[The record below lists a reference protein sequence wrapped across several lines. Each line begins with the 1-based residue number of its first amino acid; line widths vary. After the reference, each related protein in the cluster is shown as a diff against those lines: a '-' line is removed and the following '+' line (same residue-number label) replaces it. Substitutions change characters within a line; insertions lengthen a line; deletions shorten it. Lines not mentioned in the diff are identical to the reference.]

1 MSRYTTTIKTICESI
16 TGEQVNF
23 KNYKSV
29 VERSIPLIFLNF
41 PIFDE
46 NYKNDLC
53 CKILEHY
60 FYYEIGV
67 ETVGQWKMRL
77 NTKLNEIMPYYNKL
91 YLSELIKFDPFT
103 NVDYSEQIDRKTISK
118 ILAELKGETNSNNIN
133 EFLGKEISSNEMSGT
148 NSNSSSTNKTGSENG
163 VDRNYYSNTPQN
175 DLTYIEQGRY
185 LTDFRKN
192 TDDRNNKENTT
203 SQNSGISRETSR
215 DEKSFENRMNRNIG
229 KNLEESKNN
238 TDSNTNENIIK
249 RVKGK
254 NNSESYV
261 KLLQELR
268 ESYLNIDLMIINEL
282 QPLFMSIW

>member
-23 KNYKSV
+23 KNYKTV
-29 VERSIPLIFLNF
+29 VEQSIPFIFLNF
-41 PIFDE
+41 PIFKED
-46 NYKNDLC
+46 YKNGLC
-53 CKILEHY
+53 AKILEHY

-91 YLSELIKFDPFT
+91 YLSELIKFDPFI
-103 NVDYSEQIDRKTISK
+103 NVDYTEEIDRETMSE
-118 ILAELKGETNSNNIN
+118 ILAQLKGETNTNNIT
-133 EFLGKEISSNEMSGT
+133 EFLGKELSSNETSGN
-148 NSNSSSTNKTGSENG
+148 NSNNSSTNKTGSENG

-203 SQNSGISRETSR
+203 TQGSNVSRETSK

-229 KNLEESKNN
+229 KSTEESKNN
-238 TDSNTNENIIK
+238 TDSNTNESIVKKII
-249 RVKGK
+249 GK

-268 ESYLNIDLMIINEL
+268 ESYMNIDLMIINEL
-282 QPLFMSIW
+282 QPLFMSVW

>member
-1 MSRYTTTIKTICESI
+1 MSRYTTTIKVICESI

-29 VERSIPLIFLNF
+29 VEQSIPFIFLNF
-41 PIFDE
+41 PIFEED
-46 NYKNDLC
+46 YKNGLC
-53 CKILEHY
+53 AKILEHY

-103 NVDYSEQIDRKTISK
+103 NVDYTEQIDRETISK
-118 ILAELKGETNSNNIN
+118 ILAELKGETNSNNIT
-133 EFLGKEISSNEMSGT
+133 EFLGKELSSNEASGT
-148 NSNSSSTNKTGSENG
+148 SSNNGNTNKTGSENG

-192 TDDRNNKENTT
+192 TDDRNNKENTS
-203 SQNSGISRETSR
+203 SQNTNVSRETSR

-229 KNLEESKNN
+229 NNVEESKNN
-238 TDSNTNENIIK
+238 TDTNTNENIIK
-249 RVKGK
+249 KIKGK

-268 ESYLNIDLMIINEL
+268 QSYMNIDLMIINEL

>member
-29 VERSIPLIFLNF
+29 VEQSIPFIFLNF
-41 PIFDE
+41 PIFKED
-46 NYKNDLC
+46 YKNGLC
-53 CKILEHY
+53 AKILEHY
-60 FYYEIGV
+60 FYHEIGV

-91 YLSELIKFDPFT
+91 YLSELIKFDPFI
-103 NVDYSEQIDRKTISK
+103 NVDYTEEIDRETMSE
-118 ILAELKGETNSNNIN
+118 ILAQLKGETNTNNIT
-133 EFLGKEISSNEMSGT
+133 EFLGKEFINNESSGT
-148 NSNSSSTNKTGSENG
+148 NTNNGNTNKTGSENG

-192 TDDRNNKENTT
+192 TDDRSNKENTT
-203 SQNSGISRETSR
+203 SQNTNVSRETSK

-229 KNLEESKNN
+229 KNTEESKNN
-238 TDSNTNENIIK
+238 TDTNTNESIVKKII
-249 RVKGK
+249 GK

-268 ESYLNIDLMIINEL
+268 ESYMNIDMMVINEL

>member
-29 VERSIPLIFLNF
+29 VERSIPFIFLNF
-41 PIFDE
+41 PIFKED
-46 NYKNDLC
+46 YKNGLC
-53 CKILEHY
+53 AKILEHY
-60 FYYEIGV
+60 FYCEIGV

-91 YLSELIKFDPFT
+91 YLSELIKFDPFI
-103 NVDYSEQIDRKTISK
+103 NVDYTEEIDRETISE
-118 ILAELKGETNSNNIN
+118 ILAQLKGETNSNNIT
-133 EFLGKEISSNEMSGT
+133 EFLGKELSSNEASGT
-148 NSNSSSTNKTGSENG
+148 NTNNGNTNKTGSENG

-192 TDDRNNKENTT
+192 TDDRNNKENTS
-203 SQNSGISRETSR
+203 SQNTNVSRETSR
-215 DEKSFENRMNRNIG
+215 DEKTFENRMNRNIG
-229 KNLEESKNN
+229 KNTEESKNN
-238 TDSNTNENIIK
+238 TDSNTNESIVKKII
-249 RVKGK
+249 GK
-254 NNSESYV
+254 NNSDSYV

-268 ESYLNIDLMIINEL
+268 ESYMNIDLMVINEL